1 MSMNLFKMNGWMDG
15 WIHLAGRRET
25 VDVQKVA
32 RCLEELADSSG
43 LGRVSVCDGGHRLNK
58 DLKQGKYKT
67 IRRKIIQFG
76 CSVGGC
82 IYILELLV

>member
-1 MSMNLFKMNGWMDG
+1 MSMNLFKMNEWMDG

-43 LGRVSVCDGGHRLNK
+43 LGRVSVCDGGHRLSK

>member
-1 MSMNLFKMNGWMDG
+1 MNGL
-15 WIHLAGRRET
+15 IHLGGGRKT

-43 LGRVSVCDGGHRLNK
+43 LGIGSVCDGGHRLSK

-67 IRRKIIQFG
+67 IRMKIIQFG